1 MKPRTHGDRKFTP
14 GKANATSGQGKRHT
28 RAGQTPHLSKANA
41 TLHTHPS
48 VAFAPTKCDIRDA
61 EVWHFQTIS
70 QMTSQMK
77 SANNF
82 PKTNSNNSTKMRNF
96 HQHGIDTRGRTSGKV
111 KTICPQ
117 CNDTRGHKG
126 NKSLSIDL
134 DRGVCYCH
142 HCGYKLYVPDDAEER
157 ERQQRKENYNRARK
171 LPSHFRRPVFDP
183 KRTTLSEK
191 LEQYWT
197 QERCLAQRLLA
208 DLRITEE
215 RVRLPES
222 SKEENCLCFNYFEGG
237 TLINTKYRSGRKHF
251 MMVKGAELIPYNI
264 DAVLDTPECIITE
277 GEFDAAAFMTVGRK
291 DVISVPAGAQSNLNW
306 MDRFVESHFEPKKLI
321 YIAVDEDSSGRLLSQ
336 ELVRRLGSDR
346 CRLVHFGPE
355 CKDANEHL
363 IKYGAESLL
372 ITLEQAEE
380 IPLEG
385 VFTAE
390 DRQDTLHTLFEN
402 GLQRGAETGWDNLD
416 ENCTFET
423 GRLAVWTGRAGEGKS
438 EFIDE
443 LVLRLCLRHEWKI
456 GFFSP
461 ENMPMEYHLAKLAE
475 KLTGHPFRPG
485 PGMTEALYNRTT
497 RWLTDNVTHI
507 LPDSGSY
514 TVDCILEKARQL
526 VRRRGVRILVVDPL
540 NRIDQQLEPGQTEL
554 QYITSLLNKLSRFA
568 LQHKCLVIL
577 VAHPRKVNR
586 NTTNGELRRVEMN
599 DINGSANFGNMAD
612 FCFTVDRNDGKEIVT
627 IYIDKV
633 RFKHLGSA
641 NTCAK
646 FVYNRINGRYWPC
659 EEDIVHRPD
668 GDKPGPVNTVFDNE
682 NWLKNIT
689 VENCLFD

>member
-1 MKPRTHGDRKFTP
+1 
-14 GKANATSGQGKRHT
+14 
-28 RAGQTPHLSKANA
+28 
-41 TLHTHPS
+41 
-48 VAFAPTKCDIRDA
+48 
-61 EVWHFQTIS
+61 
-70 QMTSQMK
+70 
-77 SANNF
+77 
-82 PKTNSNNSTKMRNF
+82 MRNF
-96 HQHGIDTRGRTSGKV
+96 HQHGINTHGRTSGKV

-134 DRGVCYCH
+134 DKGVCYCH

-197 QERCLAQRLLA
+197 QERCLAQHLLA

-222 SKEENCLCFNYFEGG
+222 NEEENCLCFNYFEGG

-264 DAVLDTPECIITE
+264 DAILDTPECIATE
-277 GEFDAAAFMTVGRK
+277 GEFDAAAFMTAGRK

-321 YIAVDEDSSGRLLSQ
+321 YTAVDEDSSGRLLSQ

-390 DRQDTLHTLFEN
+390 DRQ
-402 GLQRGAETGWDNLD
+402 
-416 ENCTFET
+416 
-423 GRLAVWTGRAGEGKS
+423 
-438 EFIDE
+438 
-443 LVLRLCLRHEWKI
+443 
-456 GFFSP
+456 
-461 ENMPMEYHLAKLAE
+461 
-475 KLTGHPFRPG
+475 
-485 PGMTEALYNRTT
+485 
-497 RWLTDNVTHI
+497 
-507 LPDSGSY
+507 
-514 TVDCILEKARQL
+514 
-526 VRRRGVRILVVDPL
+526 
-540 NRIDQQLEPGQTEL
+540 
-554 QYITSLLNKLSRFA
+554 
-568 LQHKCLVIL
+568 
-577 VAHPRKVNR
+577 
-586 NTTNGELRRVEMN
+586 
-599 DINGSANFGNMAD
+599 
-612 FCFTVDRNDGKEIVT
+612 
-627 IYIDKV
+627 
-633 RFKHLGSA
+633 
-641 NTCAK
+641 
-646 FVYNRINGRYWPC
+646 
-659 EEDIVHRPD
+659 
-668 GDKPGPVNTVFDNE
+668 
-682 NWLKNIT
+682 
-689 VENCLFD
+689 

>member
-1 MKPRTHGDRKFTP
+1 
-14 GKANATSGQGKRHT
+14 
-28 RAGQTPHLSKANA
+28 
-41 TLHTHPS
+41 
-48 VAFAPTKCDIRDA
+48 
-61 EVWHFQTIS
+61 
-70 QMTSQMK
+70 
-77 SANNF
+77 
-82 PKTNSNNSTKMRNF
+82 
-96 HQHGIDTRGRTSGKV
+96 
-111 KTICPQ
+111 
-117 CNDTRGHKG
+117 
-126 NKSLSIDL
+126 
-134 DRGVCYCH
+134 
-142 HCGYKLYVPDDAEER
+142 
-157 ERQQRKENYNRARK
+157 
-171 LPSHFRRPVFDP
+171 
-183 KRTTLSEK
+183 
-191 LEQYWT
+191 
-197 QERCLAQRLLA
+197 
-208 DLRITEE
+208 
-215 RVRLPES
+215 VRLPES
-222 SKEENCLCFNYFEGG
+222 NEEENCLCFNYFEGG

-264 DAVLDTPECIITE
+264 DAILDTPECIATE
-277 GEFDAAAFMTVGRK
+277 GEFDAAAFMTAGRK

-385 VFTAE
+385 VFTAK
-390 DRQDTLHTLFEN
+390 DRQEPLRTLFEN
-402 GLQRGAETGWDNLD
+402 GLQRGAETGWANLD

-423 GRLAVWTGRAGEGKS
+423 GRLAVWTGRTGEGKS

-586 NTTNGELRRVEMN
+586 NTTNSELRRVEMN

-612 FCFTVDRNDGKEIVT
+612 FCFTVDRNDAKEIVT

-659 EEDIVHRPD
+659 EEDIVHRAD

-689 VENCLFD
+689 EESCIFD

>member
-1 MKPRTHGDRKFTP
+1 MHHHRGRIRRRRLHERRTKGCDLRARRRAEQPHLDGPFCGYTLRAEATHLHRHRRGQLRPAAATGTRTAPRSRTLPLGTF
-14 GKANATSGQGKRHT
+14 
-28 RAGQTPHLSKANA
+28 RAGMQGCQRASDK
-41 TLHTHPS
+41 
-48 VAFAPTKCDIRDA
+48 
-61 EVWHFQTIS
+61 VW
-70 QMTSQMK
+70 
-77 SANNF
+77 
-82 PKTNSNNSTKMRNF
+82 
-96 HQHGIDTRGRTSGKV
+96 RG
-111 KTICPQ
+111 
-117 CNDTRGHKG
+117 
-126 NKSLSIDL
+126 
-134 DRGVCYCH
+134 
-142 HCGYKLYVPDDAEER
+142 
-157 ERQQRKENYNRARK
+157 
-171 LPSHFRRPVFDP
+171 
-183 KRTTLSEK
+183 
-191 LEQYWT
+191 
-197 QERCLAQRLLA
+197 
-208 DLRITEE
+208 
-215 RVRLPES
+215 
-222 SKEENCLCFNYFEGG
+222 
-237 TLINTKYRSGRKHF
+237 
-251 MMVKGAELIPYNI
+251 
-264 DAVLDTPECIITE
+264 
-277 GEFDAAAFMTVGRK
+277 
-291 DVISVPAGAQSNLNW
+291 
-306 MDRFVESHFEPKKLI
+306 
-321 YIAVDEDSSGRLLSQ
+321 
-336 ELVRRLGSDR
+336 
-346 CRLVHFGPE
+346 
-355 CKDANEHL
+355 
-363 IKYGAESLL
+363 SLL

-390 DRQDTLHTLFEN
+390 DRQEPLRTLFEN
-402 GLQRGAETGWDNLD
+402 GLQRGAETGWNNLD

-423 GRLAVWTGRAGEGKS
+423 GRLAVWTGRTGEGKS

-485 PGMTEALYNRTT
+485 PGMTEALYSRTT

-586 NTTNGELRRVEMN
+586 NTTNGELARVEMN

-633 RFKHLGSA
+633 RFKHLAAPTPAPSSSTTASTGVTGPARRISCIVP
-641 NTCAK
+641 T
-646 FVYNRINGRYWPC
+646 VTNRDR
-659 EEDIVHRPD
+659 
-668 GDKPGPVNTVFDNE
+668 
-682 NWLKNIT
+682 
-689 VENCLFD
+689 

>member
-1 MKPRTHGDRKFTP
+1 MGTSSLKELNEKDGSLAGLAPNTTTSRDTK
-14 GKANATSGQGKRHT
+14 ATSGIPCKVIDPERVYY
-28 RAGQTPHLSKANA
+28 NA
-41 TLHTHPS
+41 T
-48 VAFAPTKCDIRDA
+48 
-61 EVWHFQTIS
+61 HFQKLDNFNLCP
-70 QMTSQMK
+70 MT
-77 SANNF
+77 
-82 PKTNSNNSTKMRNF
+82 PKE
-96 HQHGIDTRGRTSGKV
+96 TRTPAAKRELQSCPTS
-111 KTICPQ
+111 
-117 CNDTRGHKG
+117 
-126 NKSLSIDL
+126 SIL
-134 DRGVCYCH
+134 
-142 HCGYKLYVPDDAEER
+142 
-157 ERQQRKENYNRARK
+157 RQ
-171 LPSHFRRPVFDP
+171 LCRRPVFDP

-208 DLRITEE
+208 DLHITEE

-222 SKEENCLCFNYFEGG
+222 SEEENCLCFNYFEGG

-264 DAVLDTPECIITE
+264 DAILDTPECIITE

-363 IKYGAESLL
+363 TKYGAESLL

-390 DRQDTLHTLFEN
+390 DRQDTLRTLFEN
-402 GLQRGAETGWDNLD
+402 GLQRGAETGWANLD

-461 ENMPMEYHLAKLAE
+461 ENMPMEYHLAKL
-475 KLTGHPFRPG
+475 
-485 PGMTEALYNRTT
+485 
-497 RWLTDNVTHI
+497 
-507 LPDSGSY
+507 PDS
-514 TVDCILEKARQL
+514 
-526 VRRRGVRILVVDPL
+526 
-540 NRIDQQLEPGQTEL
+540 
-554 QYITSLLNKLSRFA
+554 
-568 LQHKCLVIL
+568 
-577 VAHPRKVNR
+577 
-586 NTTNGELRRVEMN
+586 NT
-599 DINGSANFGNMAD
+599 
-612 FCFTVDRNDGKEIVT
+612 
-627 IYIDKV
+627 
-633 RFKHLGSA
+633 
-641 NTCAK
+641 
-646 FVYNRINGRYWPC
+646 
-659 EEDIVHRPD
+659 
-668 GDKPGPVNTVFDNE
+668 
-682 NWLKNIT
+682 
-689 VENCLFD
+689 

>member
-1 MKPRTHGDRKFTP
+1 M
-14 GKANATSGQGKRHT
+14 KRHT
-28 RAGQTPHLSKANA
+28 PASGMPHFNVPNA
-41 TLHTHPS
+41 TPQHPECHTSACP
-48 VAFAPTKCDIRDA
+48 KCGISPR
-61 EVWHFQTIS
+61 EVWHFPPRSVALEGVKPFMYNHFSDKRTKRQN
-70 QMTSQMK
+70 K
-77 SANNF
+77 
-82 PKTNSNNSTKMRNF
+82 KTNRFFCSSVKQTKIIMRNF

-208 DLRITEE
+208 DLHITEE

-222 SKEENCLCFNYFEGG
+222 SEEENCLGFNYFEGG

-380 IPLEG
+380 TPLEG

>member
-1 MKPRTHGDRKFTP
+1 
-14 GKANATSGQGKRHT
+14 
-28 RAGQTPHLSKANA
+28 
-41 TLHTHPS
+41 
-48 VAFAPTKCDIRDA
+48 
-61 EVWHFQTIS
+61 
-70 QMTSQMK
+70 
-77 SANNF
+77 
-82 PKTNSNNSTKMRNF
+82 MRNF
-96 HQHGIDTRGRTSGKV
+96 HQHGIDTHGRTSGKV

-134 DRGVCYCH
+134 DKGVCYCH

-208 DLRITEE
+208 DLHITEE

-222 SKEENCLCFNYFEGG
+222 SEEENCLCFNYFEGG

-264 DAVLDTPECIITE
+264 DAILDTPECIITE

-336 ELVRRLGSDR
+336 ELVRRLGADR

-372 ITLEQAEE
+372 ITLGQAEE

-390 DRQDTLHTLFEN
+390 DRQEPLRTLFEN

-423 GRLAVWTGRAGEGKS
+423 GRLAVWTGRTGEGKS

-689 VENCLFD
+689 EENCLFD